1 MVSRIILITL
11 LLVAGKV
18 STSKASIDPEVLS
31 SSTVRVIV
39 KKPHG
44 EMSVATGFIW
54 LKPDW
59 VVTALHVLDPEP
71 KSKVIIDYG
80 KKKRLAK
87 VYRVLPKADLV
98 LLEVSRPVI
107 GWQPIKQFKSNKPK
121 YRASV
126 TALGFHHGALAMS
139 TRELLKGYAKPEILK
154 QFLPPYAVKMLSKTK
169 SPHIELPIYYLDG
182 SLLPGFSGAPIFD
195 SEGALIGI
203 GNGGLEN
210 GAANVSWVIPAN
222 HLDSLI
228 ASEHKT
234 IPAALRESSSLFTL
248 DKINAQAKA
257 RQKTGWQAPWQG
269 VINSAVAITKSVE
282 NTTFVPTIPLPTR
295 VNYHNF
301 QFVKVKTRS
310 LEQFK
315 HSSANPEEIMQVVTL
330 FRSIFGDIELDFAT
344 QAFDVYS
351 DAYYGLNIV
360 IPTGTE
366 LYTDDD
372 GYLLAKSEQLCQL
385 CFFELQYHARDLNK
399 TQKQHIEQ
407 DAMTFLFHK
416 LDEHWHELNEEGVYE
431 EYKDFRQ
438 LLEFGGRRYVANGL
452 FANFNEPITLR
463 HEVNYVSIATNRES
477 WLQAQAINGQFNDDY
492 MSQLLKNSK
501 LNCKLVSL
509 TSEQISL
516 CLSLET
522 AFSLLA
528 SVHLTGFSNRFN
540 NL

>member
-1 MVSRIILITL
+1 MIWRMMLTILLLITGL
-11 LLVAGKV
+11 I
-18 STSKASIDPEVLS
+18 SKSEAAIDPEVLS

-71 KSKVIIDYG
+71 NSKVIIDYG
-80 KKKRLAK
+80 KKKRLAH

-98 LLEVSRPVI
+98 LLEVPRPVL

-222 HLDSLI
+222 HLDALI

-234 IPAALRESSSLFTL
+234 VPAALRESSSLFTL
-248 DKINAQAKA
+248 DKLNTAKA
-257 RQKTGWQAPWQG
+257 RQKIGWQAPWKW

-282 NTTFVPTIPLPTR
+282 NTTFVPAIPLPTR
-295 VNYHNF
+295 VNYQKF
-301 QFVKVKTRS
+301 QFVKIKTRS

-330 FRSIFGDIELDFAT
+330 FRSIFGDIELDFSA
-344 QAFDVYS
+344 QAFDVYT

-360 IPTGTE
+360 IPTGTL

-372 GYLLAKSEQLCQL
+372 GYLLAKSDQLCQL
-385 CFFELQYHARDLNK
+385 CFFELQYHARNLNS
-399 TQKQHIEQ
+399 KQRQYIHK
-407 DAMTFLFHK
+407 DAMAFLFRK
-416 LDEHWHELNEEGVYE
+416 LDEHWNELNQEGVYE

-438 LLEFGGRRYVANGL
+438 LLEFGGRRYVANAL
-452 FANFNEPITLR
+452 FANFNEPMTLR

-477 WLQAQAINGQFNDDY
+477 WLQAQAINSQFNDDY
-492 MSQLLKNSK
+492 MTQLLKNPN

>member
-1 MVSRIILITL
+1 MLTILLLITGP
-11 LLVAGKV
+11 VG
-18 STSKASIDPEVLS
+18 TSQAAIDPEVLS

-54 LKPDW
+54 LKPHW

-87 VYRVLPKADLV
+87 VHRVLPKADLV
-98 LLEVSRPVI
+98 LLEVARPVS

-210 GAANVSWVIPAN
+210 GAANVSWVIPAS

-228 ASEHKT
+228 ASEYKT

-248 DKINAQAKA
+248 DKVSSTAK
-257 RQKTGWQAPWQG
+257 THHNIGWQAPWQWL
-269 VINSAVAITKSVE
+269 INSAVATTKSVE
-282 NTTFVPTIPLPTR
+282 NTTFVPFISPPSR
-295 VNYHNF
+295 VNYQNF
-301 QFVKVKTRS
+301 QFVKIKTRS
-310 LEQFK
+310 LNQFS
-315 HSSANPEEIMQVVTL
+315 HSSGNPEEIVQVVKL
-330 FRSIFGDIELDFAT
+330 FRSIFGDIELDFAA

-360 IPTGTE
+360 IPSGTQ

-385 CFFELQYHARDLNK
+385 CFFELQYHARDLN
-399 TQKQHIEQ
+399 TKQRQYIEK
-407 DAMTFLFHK
+407 DAMTFLFRK
-416 LDEHWHELNEEGVYE
+416 LDEHWNELNEEGVYE

-452 FANFNEPITLR
+452 FANFNEPMTLR

-477 WLQAQAINGQFNDDY
+477 WLQAQAINSQFNDDY
-492 MSQLLKNSK
+492 MSQLLKNPK
-501 LNCKLVSL
+501 LNCKKISL
-509 TSEQISL
+509 SSEQVSL

-540 NL
+540 SL